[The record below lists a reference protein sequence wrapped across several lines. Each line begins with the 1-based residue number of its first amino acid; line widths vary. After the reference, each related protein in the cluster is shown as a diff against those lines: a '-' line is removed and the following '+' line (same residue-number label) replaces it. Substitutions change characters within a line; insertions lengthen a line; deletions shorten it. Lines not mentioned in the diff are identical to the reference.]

1 MGGPLLPF
9 DASSLSTQC
18 EELDSWQRTLGWR
31 SSLRSWT
38 GRLRRDAETE
48 AVAASTRMEG
58 VPVTVEEVRHILAGA
73 RPTDVEEG
81 DAALVEGY
89 RDAIRF
95 AQARSDA
102 AGFQWNAELI
112 VGLHDRAMA
121 GRADAGAG
129 RFATGARW
137 VASEG
142 GAVFEPPAATD
153 IVSLVAEMCE
163 VLNAGGLHPA
173 VEAAWVHVATA
184 AIHPFRDGNGRTAR
198 VLASL
203 AMYHGGFR
211 LWAFTTLESWWGRHP
226 GDYYD
231 AFACL
236 GPSFDRGADVT
247 PFIAAHVAAQL
258 AQVRSLDLREKI
270 ESRIWQAITNAVT
283 ERGLDDRL
291 VNAVWEAFFEREITA
306 GYYRSVADVSPAT
319 ATHDLRALV
328 ASGLLGAT
336 GERRGRRY
344 VPGSALYEE
353 VAKQLGLFVGDSE
366 VGRTAIVAELSNHF
380 AGSAGT
386 NVERSVS
393 TRALQLLRDSALD
406 YEVTVR
412 DSGDAPWTVRASL
425 APEVWLP
432 LGATLGFTP
441 WEVPQPG
448 AVLSGAAEQVALA
461 FVDVI
466 VDTASLMKPRPNEIK
481 VGTSDSTLV
490 ARIERRARERLAA
503 SGL

>member
-1 MGGPLLPF
+1 MQSPLLPF
-9 DASSLSTQC
+9 DASGLDAQC
-18 EELDSWQRTLGWR
+18 EELDSWQRTLGWK
-31 SSLRSWT
+31 SSLRSWS

-102 AGFQWNAELI
+102 PGFEWNAELI

-129 RFATGARW
+129 RFATGSRW
-137 VASEG
+137 VANQD
-142 GAVFEPPAATD
+142 GAVFEPPQPTD
-153 IVSLVAEMCE
+153 IVPLVGDACKF
-163 VLNAGGLHPA
+163 LNSGQLHPA
-173 VEAAWVHVATA
+173 IAAAWVHVATA

-226 GDYYD
+226 QDYYD
-231 AFACL
+231 AFTCL
-236 GPSFDRGADVT
+236 GRRFRRDADVT
-247 PFIAAHVAAQL
+247 PFIAAHVSAQL
-258 AQVRSLDLREKI
+258 AQVRSLDLREKV
-270 ESRIWQAITNAVT
+270 ESRIWEAITEAVAQ
-283 ERGLDDRL
+283 RGLDERV
-291 VNAVWEAFFEREITA
+291 VNAAWEAFFEREITA

-328 ASGLLGAT
+328 ASGLLAAR

-344 VPGSALYEE
+344 VPGPTLYGA
-353 VAKQLGLFVGDSE
+353 VARQLGLFVGDAE
-366 VGRTAIVAELSNHF
+366 VDRTAIVAELSSHF
-380 AGSAGT
+380 AGGGGT
-386 NVERSVS
+386 NVERSVVI
-393 TRALQLLRDSALD
+393 RALHLLRDSALD
-406 YEVTVR
+406 YEITVR
-412 DSGDAPWTVRASL
+412 DSGDPPWTVRASL
-425 APEVWLP
+425 SPEVWIS
-432 LGATLGFTP
+432 LGATLDLAP
-441 WEVPQPG
+441 WGVPQPG
-448 AVLSGAAEQVALA
+448 DVLSGAAEQIALT

-466 VDTASLMKPRPNEIK
+466 VDSAAAMSPRPQEIK
-481 VGTSDSTLV
+481 VGPSDTTLL
-490 ARIERRARERLAA
+490 ARIERRGRERLAA